1 MELTVTSNLQKSVLE
16 PLYTQQNTV
25 NSNAFKQAQ
34 ENSLDT
40 SKFYQSQSQDSYIDL
55 DSEAITPFH
64 EEVTQANLTNAKEV
78 TQEFFTE
85 NLPSFLKNIPEDGM
99 FGIFK
104 GVENGVGNIGD
115 SFPGLKPFIDE
126 VAEMNLLKS
135 KHMDVNLSLR
145 DISKRVH
152 QLDAERDKTFAN
164 SLTQYMFQAAPYLFL
179 ARSRLLQANVGIAQ
193 TNMLS
198 WVFASAMGF
207 KNEELLVSD
216 MVNKGLSDTQF
227 LSDLRKFDEKA
238 KFVSLEGLMNTG
250 LRGID
255 GYAFEKLFRGIQAV
269 YRVHKVAS
277 MPYKERA
284 KFLRGEREVKQ
295 TSEAFAERQGQN
307 FPTRDQVKS
316 AKLLEDSIQTGNPSE
331 AQIAKIKEDP
341 NVQQVIKDQQGKL
354 TESTANKFKDPEFQ
368 SNRKFNFDGQ
378 EVMGYENAVNTY
390 YKEGAANKDKIIHI
404 FIGSPASGK
413 SAKAE
418 AVAAKFGSLIV
429 DSDIFKAALPEF
441 QGGSG
446 AGALHEESKFL
457 AERVIQMAKENGDN
471 VVYPIIGQNEKKVVE
486 AANSFFQE
494 GYKVKLVYNKMPT
507 NLSKAKNFKRGM
519 ITGRL
524 VPEKYFDNDLDSQIK
539 YVYDFVSPEMSG
551 SATIKTGTI
560 RKDAVIATEKK
571 GIDVF

>member
-40 SKFYQSQSQDSYIDL
+40 S
-55 DSEAITPFH
+55 ITPFH

-85 NLPSFLKNIPEDGM
+85 NLPSFFKNLPEDAIY
-99 FGIFK
+99 GIFK

-126 VAEMNLLKS
+126 VAEANIAPEPF
-135 KHMDVNLSLR
+135 NLSLR

-284 KFLRGEREVKQ
+284 NFLRGEREVKQ

-524 VPEKYFDNDLDSQIK
+524 VPEKYFDNDSLN
-539 YVYDFVSPEMSG
+539 SP
-551 SATIKTGTI
+551 
-560 RKDAVIATEKK
+560 
-571 GIDVF
+571 

>member
-55 DSEAITPFH
+55 DSEGITPFH

-85 NLPSFLKNIPEDGM
+85 NLPSFFKNLPEDAIY
-99 FGIFK
+99 GIFK

-126 VAEMNLLKS
+126 VAEANLAPEPF
-135 KHMDVNLSLR
+135 NLSLR
-145 DISKRVH
+145 DLSKRVH
-152 QLDAERDKTFAN
+152 QLDAERDKTFGN
-164 SLTQYMFQAAPYLFL
+164 QLTQYMFQAAPYLFL
-179 ARSRLLQANVGIAQ
+179 ARSRLLQAKIGIAP

-216 MVNKGLSDTQF
+216 MVNKGLSDTKF
-227 LSDLRKFDEKA
+227 LSDLKKFDEKSQY
-238 KFVSLEGLMNTG
+238 VSAEGLMNTV
-250 LRGID
+250 LRGAD
-255 GYAFEKLFRGIQAV
+255 GFIFEKLFRGIAAV

-284 KFLRGEREVKQ
+284 KFLRGEKEIKK

-316 AKLLEDSIQTGNPSE
+316 AKLLENSIQTGNPSDI
-331 AQIAKIKEDP
+331 QIARIKEDP

-457 AERVIQMAKENGDN
+457 AERVMQMAKENGDN

-560 RKDAVIATEKK
+560 RPEAVIATEKK